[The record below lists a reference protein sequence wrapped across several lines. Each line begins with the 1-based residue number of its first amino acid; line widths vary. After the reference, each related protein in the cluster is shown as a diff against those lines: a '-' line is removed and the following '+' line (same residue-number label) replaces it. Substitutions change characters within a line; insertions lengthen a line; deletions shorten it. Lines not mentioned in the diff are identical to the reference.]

1 MTWGAIP
8 KRQTGVLLLLIITLL
23 IGQSWAQSN
32 NASARTFGQSK
43 DSIEKAVKK
52 LQASMSGRLPVVEG
66 FVANADQPLD
76 RYRRAYYQTSVQV
89 SANSARDCI
98 VRVTTKITAW
108 YTDPA
113 GVHSGYRLLN
123 SNGRLE
129 SDLLDQLSDEVAAN
143 TSMAP
148 TPTPAPAAETTDEAA
163 PAQNQANETT
173 QVAQQPPAVK
183 HASPSVAAGSP
194 FAAPLNPSLPPRES
208 PTAPAKPGDQDV
220 EAEIKSLQEV
230 LQNQGHPNN
239 LVIVKQAGVPVVG
252 SPSLTAKTLFLASLH
267 DEFEMLDFNADWV
280 HVRVSGLQR
289 GWIWRNNLEMPDGI
303 PDTATHAG
311 SGPKAA
317 AEQLFHVTREE
328 TAPFPG
334 DWAPLKGK
342 SVKILSIEKVDDSS
356 KDTGLIMR
364 LEFAKAQLEKN
375 YDELAEKSGTL
386 AGIVLI
392 FDSADGGM
400 IAATLPAMQK
410 WKSGNLSDSAFW
422 HQCFFDPPELGGGSG
437 GASASSNSAA
447 ALPGH
452 PTH

>member
-1 MTWGAIP
+1 MTFRAKF
-8 KRQTGVLLLLIITLL
+8 KRQTRVLLWLILTLMV
-23 IGQSWAQSN
+23 GQSWAQFNGS
-32 NASARTFGQSK
+32 SERTFAQSE

-52 LQASMSGRLPVVEG
+52 LQPSMAGRLPVVEG
-66 FVANADQPLD
+66 FVGAADQPLD
-76 RYRRAYYQTSVQV
+76 RYRRAYFQTSVQV

-143 TSMAP
+143 MNTVP
-148 TPTPAPAAETTDEAA
+148 NPTPAPATETAHQPTPAPDQASETTPVGE
-163 PAQNQANETT
+163 QS
-173 QVAQQPPAVK
+173 PPVK
-183 HASPSVAAGSP
+183 HASPSVGVGSP
-194 FAAPLNPSLPPRES
+194 FATPLNPSLPSRES
-208 PTAPAKPGDQDV
+208 LAAPTKPGDQDLDS
-220 EAEIKSLQEV
+220 EIKSLQDV

-289 GWIWRNNLEMPDGI
+289 GWIWRNSLEMPDGI

-356 KDTGLIMR
+356 KDAGLIMR

-437 GASASSNSAA
+437 GASASQ
-447 ALPGH
+447 
-452 PTH
+452 

>member
-1 MTWGAIP
+1 MKSSATFRRRP
-8 KRQTGVLLLLIITLL
+8 SVFLPLILTLL
-23 IGQSWAQSN
+23 VGQIWAQSN
-32 NASARTFGQSK
+32 SSSERTFAQSK
-43 DSIEKAVKK
+43 DSIEKALRK
-52 LQASMSGRLPVVEG
+52 LQPSMAGRLPVVEG
-66 FVANADQPLD
+66 FVAGADQPLD

-89 SANSARDCI
+89 TGNSPKDCV
-98 VRVTTKITAW
+98 VRATTKITAW
-108 YTDPA
+108 YADPA

-129 SDLLDQLSDEVAAN
+129 SDLLDQLSEEVAGN
-143 TSMAP
+143 TSPGRASSPALATESPRQAAP
-148 TPTPAPAAETTDEAA
+148 T
-163 PAQNQANETT
+163 QNQASEIAPVT
-173 QVAQQPPAVK
+173 VEPPPVK
-183 HASPSVAAGSP
+183 HASTSVAAGSP
-194 FAAPLNPSLPPRES
+194 FAAPLNPSLPSRES
-208 PTAPAKPGDQDV
+208 LAAPTKSGDQDLDG
-220 EAEIKSLQEV
+220 EIKSLQEV

-239 LVIVKQAGVPVVG
+239 LVAVKQAGVPVVG

-289 GWIWRNNLEMPDGI
+289 GWIWRNSLEMPDGI
-303 PDTATHAG
+303 PDMATHAG

-356 KDTGLIMR
+356 KDAGLIMR

-400 IAATLPAMQK
+400 IAATLPAMQR
-410 WKSGNLSDSAFW
+410 WKSGHLSDSAFW
-422 HQCFFDPPELGGGSG
+422 HECFFDPPELGGGSG
-437 GASASSNSAA
+437 GASASQ
-447 ALPGH
+447 
-452 PTH
+452 

>member
-1 MTWGAIP
+1 MTWLARL
-8 KRQTGVLLLLIITLL
+8 KRQTGLFLLLMLTLL
-23 IGQSWAQSN
+23 VGQSLTQSN
-32 NASARTFGQSK
+32 SSSERTFPQSK
-43 DSIEKAVKK
+43 DSIEKALRK
-52 LQASMSGRLPVVEG
+52 LQPSMAGRLPALEG
-66 FVANADQPLD
+66 FVATADQLLD
-76 RYRRAYYQTSVQV
+76 RYRRAYFQTSVQV
-89 SANSARDCI
+89 SANSAKDCI

-129 SDLLDQLSDEVAAN
+129 SDLLDQLSDEVAGN
-143 TSMAP
+143 PSTAP
-148 TPTPAPAAETTDEAA
+148 TPSSAPAAEATHPPTT
-163 PAQNQANETT
+163 AQDQVSGTA
-173 QVAQQPPAVK
+173 QVAEQAPQVK
-183 HASPSVAAGSP
+183 HASPGVAAGSP
-194 FAAPLNPSLPPRES
+194 FAAPLNPSLPPRE
-208 PTAPAKPGDQDV
+208 PLPAPVKPGNQDL
-220 EAEIKSLQEV
+220 EAQIKSLQEV

-239 LVIVKQAGVPVVG
+239 LVAVKQAGVPVVG

-289 GWIWRNNLEMPDGI
+289 GWIWRNSVEMPDGI

-342 SVKILSIEKVDDSS
+342 SVKILSIEKVDDSA
-356 KDTGLIMR
+356 KDAGLIMR

-375 YDELAEKSGTL
+375 YEELAQKSGTL

-437 GASASSNSAA
+437 GASASQ
-447 ALPGH
+447 
-452 PTH
+452 

>member
-1 MTWGAIP
+1 MTLLARISRP
-8 KRQTGVLLLLIITLL
+8 KCVCLLLIAASLVS
-23 IGQSWAQSN
+23 QSLAQSN
-32 NASARTFGQSK
+32 SASERTYTESK
-43 DSIEKAVKK
+43 DVIEKLLKK
-52 LQASMSGRLPVVEG
+52 LQPSMAGRLPIVEG
-66 FVANADQPLD
+66 FVASAEQPLD
-76 RYRRAYYQTSVQV
+76 RYRRAYYQSSVQV
-89 SANSARDCI
+89 SAKTARDCI

-143 TSMAP
+143 TS
-148 TPTPAPAAETTDEAA
+148 PA
-163 PAQNQANETT
+163 
-173 QVAQQPPAVK
+173 
-183 HASPSVAAGSP
+183 ASPSSSATMEASHESPPSPEQASQATQVVDPAPPRKNEAPKIAAGSP
-194 FAAPLNPSLPPRES
+194 FAAPLNPSLPPRDS
-208 PTAPAKPGDQDV
+208 LAPPAKPGEQDV

-239 LVIVKQAGVPVVG
+239 LVAVKQAGVPVVG

-289 GWIWRNNLEMPDGI
+289 GWIWRNSVEMPDGI

-342 SVKILSIEKVDDSS
+342 SVKILSIEKVDDSA
-356 KDTGLIMR
+356 KDAGLIMR

-375 YDELAEKSGTL
+375 YDELAQKSGTL

-400 IAATLPAMQK
+400 IAATLQALQN
-410 WKSGNLSDSAFW
+410 WKSGKLSDSAFW
-422 HQCFFDPPELGGGSG
+422 RQCFFDPPELGGSSG
-437 GASASSNSAA
+437 GASASQ
-447 ALPGH
+447 
-452 PTH
+452 

>member
-1 MTWGAIP
+1 MKWIARISRRT
-8 KRQTGVLLLLIITLL
+8 RVLLPLILPLLV
-23 IGQSWAQSN
+23 GQIWAQSN
-32 NASARTFGQSK
+32 GSSERTFAQSK
-43 DSIEKAVKK
+43 ESIEKALKK
-52 LQASMSGRLPVVEG
+52 LQPSMAGRLPVVEG
-66 FVANADQPLD
+66 FVASADQPLD

-89 SANSARDCI
+89 SGNSPRNSV

-143 TSMAP
+143 MS
-148 TPTPAPAAETTDEAA
+148 PAPSPAPVTESTGHDA
-163 PAQNQANETT
+163 PAQNQAGETT
-173 QVAQQPPAVK
+173 QVAEQPPPVK
-183 HASPSVAAGSP
+183 HATPSVVAGSP
-194 FAAPLNPSLPPRES
+194 FAAPLNPSLPSRES
-208 PTAPAKPGDQDV
+208 LAAPPKPGDHDLD
-220 EAEIKSLQEV
+220 AEIKSLQEV

-239 LVIVKQAGVPVVG
+239 LVAVNQAGVPVVG

-289 GWIWRNNLEMPDGI
+289 GWIWRNSVEMPDGI

-422 HQCFFDPPELGGGSG
+422 HQCFFDPPELGGSG
-437 GASASSNSAA
+437 GASASQ
-447 ALPGH
+447 
-452 PTH
+452 

>member
-1 MTWGAIP
+1 MTWHARIKMRTRVFLP
-8 KRQTGVLLLLIITLL
+8 LILTLL
-23 IGQSWAQSN
+23 VGQIWAQSN
-32 NASARTFGQSK
+32 KSSERTFGQSR
-43 DSIEKAVKK
+43 DSIEKALKK
-52 LQASMSGRLPVVEG
+52 LQPSMAGRLPVVEG
-66 FVANADQPLD
+66 FVGGADQPLD

-89 SANSARDCI
+89 SANSAKDCV
-98 VRVTTKITAW
+98 VRATTKITAW

-129 SDLLDQLSDEVAAN
+129 SDLLDQLSEEVAAN
-143 TSMAP
+143 TSTAPVPSPAPSTESTRQPAP
-148 TPTPAPAAETTDEAA
+148 T
-163 PAQNQANETT
+163 QNQASETAP
-173 QVAQQPPAVK
+173 VAEQPPPVK
-183 HASPSVAAGSP
+183 HAFPSVAAGSP

-208 PTAPAKPGDQDV
+208 LTAPATAGEQDV
-220 EAEIKSLQEV
+220 DAKIKTLQEV

-239 LVIVKQAGVPVVG
+239 LVAVKQAGVPVVG

-289 GWIWRNNLEMPDGI
+289 GWIWRNSLEMPDGI

-356 KDTGLIMR
+356 KDAGLIMR

-375 YDELAEKSGTL
+375 YDELAEKSATL

-437 GASASSNSAA
+437 GASASQ
-447 ALPGH
+447 
-452 PTH
+452 

>member
-1 MTWGAIP
+1 MRWSARIRRRT
-8 KRQTGVLLLLIITLL
+8 RVLLPFILTLL
-23 IGQSWAQSN
+23 VGQIWAQSN
-32 NASARTFGQSK
+32 SSSERTFAQSK
-43 DSIEKAVKK
+43 DSIEKALKK
-52 LQASMSGRLPVVEG
+52 LQPSMAGRLPVVEG

-76 RYRRAYYQTSVQV
+76 RYHRAYYQTSVQV
-89 SANSARDCI
+89 SGNSAKDSV

-129 SDLLDQLSDEVAAN
+129 SDLLDQLSDELTAN
-143 TSMAP
+143 MS
-148 TPTPAPAAETTDEAA
+148 PAPATESTPHAA
-163 PAQNQANETT
+163 PAQNQASETT
-173 QVAQQPPAVK
+173 QVAEQPLPVK

-194 FAAPLNPSLPPRES
+194 FAAPLNPGLPSRES
-208 PTAPAKPGDQDV
+208 LAAPAKPGDQDL

-239 LVIVKQAGVPVVG
+239 LVAVKQAGVPVVG

-289 GWIWRNNLEMPDGI
+289 GWIWRNSVEMPDGI

-342 SVKILSIEKVDDSS
+342 SVKILSIEKVDDSA
-356 KDTGLIMR
+356 KDAGLIMR

-437 GASASSNSAA
+437 GASASQ
-447 ALPGH
+447 
-452 PTH
+452 

>member
-1 MTWGAIP
+1 MTWSTRFRWQARVFLPLILA
-8 KRQTGVLLLLIITLL
+8 LLL
-23 IGQSWAQSN
+23 GQSLGQSN
-32 NASARTFGQSK
+32 SSSERTFTQSK
-43 DSIEKAVKK
+43 DSIEKALKK
-52 LQASMSGRLPVVEG
+52 LQPSIAGRLPVVEG
-66 FVANADQPLD
+66 FVASADQPLD

-89 SANSARDCI
+89 SANSAKDCI

-129 SDLLDQLSDEVAAN
+129 SDLLDQLSDEVAAK
-143 TSMAP
+143 TSTAP
-148 TPTPAPAAETTDEAA
+148 TAPPAPATAA
-163 PAQNQANETT
+163 THQATPGQNQPGETT
-173 QVAQQPPAVK
+173 QAVEQPPAVK

-194 FAAPLNPSLPPRES
+194 FAASLNPSLPPRES
-208 PTAPAKPGDQDV
+208 LAPTKPGDQDV

-239 LVIVKQAGVPVVG
+239 LVAVKQAGVPVVG

-289 GWIWRNNLEMPDGI
+289 GWIWRNSVEMPDGI

-356 KDTGLIMR
+356 KDAGLIMR

-375 YDELAEKSGTL
+375 YDEVAEKSGTL

-410 WKSGNLSDSAFW
+410 WKAGNLSDSAFW

-437 GASASSNSAA
+437 NSASQ
-447 ALPGH
+447 
-452 PTH
+452 

>member
-1 MTWGAIP
+1 MRWSARFKT
-8 KRQTGVLLLLIITLL
+8 QTQALALIVILLMA
-23 IGQSWAQSN
+23 QSWAQSN
-32 NASARTFGQSK
+32 SSSERTFAQSR
-43 DSIEKAVKK
+43 DSIEKALKK
-52 LQASMSGRLPVVEG
+52 LQPMAGRLPVVDG
-66 FVANADQPLD
+66 FVASADQPLD
-76 RYRRAYYQTSVQV
+76 RYRRAYYQASVEV
-89 SANSARDCI
+89 SAHSATDCI

-129 SDLLDQLSDEVAAN
+129 SDLLDQLSEELAAN
-143 TSMAP
+143 TIPGSNASPIPAADAARQP
-148 TPTPAPAAETTDEAA
+148 TPTQPETSD
-163 PAQNQANETT
+163 TT
-173 QVAQQPPAVK
+173 QPAQQPPPVK
-183 HASPSVAAGSP
+183 HAAPSMAAGSP
-194 FAAPLNPSLPPRES
+194 FAAPLNPRLPPRAS
-208 PTAPAKPGDQDV
+208 LGAPAKPGDQDIDT
-220 EAEIKSLQEV
+220 EIKSLQEV
-230 LQNQGHPNN
+230 VQNQGHPNN

-289 GWIWRNNLEMPDGI
+289 GWIWRNSVEMPDGI

-342 SVKILSIEKVDDSS
+342 NVKILSIEKIDDSS
-356 KDTGLIMR
+356 KDAGLIMR

-422 HQCFFDPPELGGGSG
+422 HQCFFDPPELGGASG
-437 GASASSNSAA
+437 GASASQ
-447 ALPGH
+447 
-452 PTH
+452 